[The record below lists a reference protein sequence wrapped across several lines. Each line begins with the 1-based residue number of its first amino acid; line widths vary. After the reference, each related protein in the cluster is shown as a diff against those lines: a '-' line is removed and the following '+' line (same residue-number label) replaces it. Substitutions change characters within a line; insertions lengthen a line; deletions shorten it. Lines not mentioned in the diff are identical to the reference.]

1 MKNMKLFLS
10 VIGAY
15 FAFSG
20 VFHFIRLA
28 LEWDLIIHRA
38 GGPYNVH
45 SIFSAI
51 SILFATG
58 IIYWSYKMKR
68 SEKSAVK
75 VTKNGERDGKTL
87 TEDRE

>member
-28 LEWDLIIHRA
+28 LEWDLVIYRA
-38 GGPYNVH
+38 GGPYNIH
-45 SIFSAI
+45 SVFSAM
-51 SILFATG
+51 SILFA
-58 IIYWSYKMKR
+58 IFIVYWVYKIKKN
-68 SEKSAVK
+68 EKEVVK
-75 VTKNGERDGKTL
+75 VTTNEERDEETL
-87 TEDRE
+87 TEDGE